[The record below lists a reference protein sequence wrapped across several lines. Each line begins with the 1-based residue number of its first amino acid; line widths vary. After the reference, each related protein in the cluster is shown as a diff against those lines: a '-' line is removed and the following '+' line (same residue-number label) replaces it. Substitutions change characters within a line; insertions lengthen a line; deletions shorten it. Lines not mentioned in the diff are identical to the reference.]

1 MLVYTKFQWQLRG
14 SGAPLTR
21 RDGERT
27 VGSLRPGRRLKAV
40 RRVVEKANPEQTR
53 WVPISALPVD
63 LQLELKRTRY
73 PARRLG
79 PRPIRPPKPW
89 MMAVGGVGLVMA
101 ALHVLTVD
109 DVGAFGSGLRGV
121 GLFGG
126 AALVALFLCGARAL
140 GFRSPSGHQ
149 VLLGPASVVV
159 ADTKAVRV
167 FPAEALTVQKE
178 SVLCGSEV
186 VYDFTFDLDSGTSEW
201 SARLRELVAKA
212 KNDESAREEDR
223 YRMAARR
230 ARPMS
235 RGAVWWSRRGTQVV
249 ALGFALGAAG
259 FAEAGPI
266 EWRGAGN
273 HATNLRARD
282 LLTSTNAASVQR
294 NRAVRAAAAVVHDAT
309 ERKARER
316 FLKAALEGDSSDA
329 RKFLRDYPR
338 ADEARPRV
346 QARLHEVCAN
356 ENQEKRFDPPRQR
369 FLRAVMR
376 AACETPSGHLHFTMT
391 GTPDTEV
398 ARDFLREVV
407 TDAAQL
413 ASAPE
418 PELDIADPTP
428 PGGPCAPEACPHL
441 RLMMLLL
448 GTSPST
454 AYYED
459 EQRWSVDASL
469 IGPDGS
475 PVPNVKYQQ
484 RRTITRPRY

>member
-1 MLVYTKFQWQLRG
+1 M
-14 SGAPLTR
+14 
-21 RDGERT
+21 
-27 VGSLRPGRRLKAV
+27 

-73 PARRLG
+73 PARRL
-79 PRPIRPPKPW
+79 PRRSIQPPKPW
-89 MMAVGGVGLVMA
+89 MMAVGGIGLVMA
-101 ALHVLTVD
+101 ALHALTVD
-109 DVGAFGSGLRGV
+109 DVGGFGSGLRAV

-126 AALVALFLCGARAL
+126 AALVALFACGARAL
-140 GFRSPSGHQ
+140 GFRAPNGHQ
-149 VLLGPASVVV
+149 VVLGPASVVI

-223 YRMAARR
+223 YRKAAQR

-235 RGAVWWSRRGTQVV
+235 RGAVWWSRRGTQAV

-273 HATNLRARD
+273 HATNVRSRD
-282 LLTSTNAASVQR
+282 LLMSTSAANVQR
-294 NRAVRAAAAVVHDAT
+294 NRAVRGAAAVVREAA

-329 RKFLRDYPR
+329 RKFLRDYPKT
-338 ADEARPRV
+338 DEGRPQV
-346 QARLHEVCAN
+346 QAQLHKACAK
-356 ENQEKRFDPPRQR
+356 EIPDKRFDPPRLR

-376 AACETPSGHLHFTMT
+376 AACETPSGHLHFTMA
-391 GTPDTEV
+391 GTPDAEV

-407 TDAAQL
+407 SDAAQL
-413 ASAPE
+413 VSAPE
-418 PELDIADPTP
+418 PELDVADPTP

-441 RLMMLLL
+441 RLLMLLL
-448 GTSPST
+448 GTSPGSG
-454 AYYED
+454 YYED
-459 EQRWSVDASL
+459 EQRWSVEASL
-469 IGPDGS
+469 IGPDAG

-484 RRTITRPRY
+484 QRTVTRSRY